1 MKAFRLFLVLFG
13 STLSLVLAKEE
24 TEVPFAQCPAIV
36 QARVKDTAQQL
47 KGTIGKIE
55 KEKTKQMEFY
65 DAKIAS
71 TDGKM
76 WSVKVLPDGKVLEIK
91 EKKEKKKD
99 K

>member
-1 MKAFRLFLVLFG
+1 MKALRLFLVLFAA
-13 STLSLVLAKEE
+13 TLSFVLAKEE
-24 TEVPFAQCPAIV
+24 TEVPFEQCPAIV
-36 QARVKDTAQQL
+36 QSRVKETAQRL

-55 KEKTKQMEFY
+55 KEKTKEMEFY
-65 DAKIAS
+65 DAKIAGA
-71 TDGKM
+71 DGKM